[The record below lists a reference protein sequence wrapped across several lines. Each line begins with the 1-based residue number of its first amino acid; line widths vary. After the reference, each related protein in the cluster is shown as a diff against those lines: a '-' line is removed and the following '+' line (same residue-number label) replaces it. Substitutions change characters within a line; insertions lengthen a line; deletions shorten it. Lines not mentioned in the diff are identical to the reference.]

1 MLVEPKKRLP
11 PVPDAGQGDADQPD
25 AAASAVF
32 NVGESWQSG
41 KARAAGYKISIIVSF
56 VDNLTIQLNIYLTLC
71 VKFFHPTTAT
81 TNTITTQFTQLYK

>member
-1 MLVEPKKRLP
+1 MCSNIGVNLDIMLVEPKKRLP

-41 KARAAGYKISIIVSF
+41 TARATNCNISIIGRGVSF
-56 VDNLTIQLNIYLTLC
+56 VNNLI
-71 VKFFHPTTAT
+71 K
-81 TNTITTQFTQLYK
+81 